1 MARTGVSGP
10 KGISCFLV
18 EKGTDGLSFGK
29 DEAKL
34 GWNSQPTA
42 AVIFENCK
50 IPKENLIGNLGEGFQ
65 IAMQGL
71 QGGRINI
78 GACSIGAGRACLD
91 IATEHVKSR
100 KQFGNTLSSFQNVQ
114 FKLAE
119 MGTRLYLGR
128 LAIRDAA
135 NLLDAGRYKEAN
147 VLCALAKKVS
157 TDAGFSVCNESL
169 QLLGGYGY
177 LKDFPVER
185 YLRDARVHQILEG
198 TNEIMSLL
206 LARDL
211 LSD

>member
-1 MARTGVSGP
+1 MARTGVAGP

-18 EKGTDGLSFGK
+18 EKDSEGLSFGK
-29 DEAKL
+29 DESKL

-50 IPKENLIGNLGEGFQ
+50 VPKQNLIGKLGDGFQ

-91 IATEHVKSR
+91 IATEHVKTR

-114 FKLAE
+114 FKIADTA
-119 MGTRLYLGR
+119 TRLHLGR

-135 NLLDAGRYKEAN
+135 NLLDAGKYKEAN
-147 VLCALAKKVS
+147 VLCALAKKVA
-157 TDAGFSVCNESL
+157 TDAGFEACNDSL

-177 LKDFPVER
+177 LKDFPIER

-198 TNEIMSLL
+198 TNEIMSIL
-206 LARDL
+206 LARDI